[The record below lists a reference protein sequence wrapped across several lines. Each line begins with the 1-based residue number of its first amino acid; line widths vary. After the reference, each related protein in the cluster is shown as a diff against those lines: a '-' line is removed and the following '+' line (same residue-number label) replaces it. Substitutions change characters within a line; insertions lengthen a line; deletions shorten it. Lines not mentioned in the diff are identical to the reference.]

1 MRGLFCWQI
10 LHVEGV
16 RRVVSESDQ
25 IDFNEVELEEVE
37 DDFFTTSDPLRNSK
51 CEVVSRRRA
60 FSTTCACRR
69 RTVVEGDDYGIQCIN
84 NEMRCPAGVW
94 NPSLKV
100 CGTQNSGAG
109 AGSAGNGGQSAS
121 EVEAPAA
128 TTLAPNAAVVRAPTA
143 AAGQSANPVVEV
155 YFYRGQ
161 EWDGQASQYMLE
173 NVDMADL
180 SGSLQYI
187 HREIITEHQI
197 GSIDKVSG
205 ESRMARKYDISH
217 ILEYRFLVRNP
228 LSQSRVQQ
236 DFHGYETYDFA
247 QASNLGHWR
256 GLSISDHVGAQRQ
269 SNKYVPFVNP
279 TYWFSLSGFC
289 PNLPYTRDAITAVC
303 TEDQRTLLGTC
314 SSKYDAL
321 SKGCAAPNMPSEGKH
336 KCLCYSDQTASVV
349 WGGLCGATEDRA
361 PPAELQ
367 VPTGQRGCTYSYVA
381 TPTVINLDEL
391 VGITKETCS
400 GGRLCVDY
408 ADFRANCDNRAYRKR
423 FSPLGA
429 EKTADVC
436 VEYDLHPDCAQMGC
450 DSPQCQRSSNKELGL
465 PFWRGRCDAEANSG
479 RAEKAAK
486 LFGIPEADE
495 KHIITHPPS
504 PEYEKVPCN
513 RGKNLECQPNSIT
526 GEQHCTRAWSGVCTG
541 CRVPGFKKPALVLQ
555 QALCPW
561 DVQKA
566 YPDATSVNCKSQKA
580 SEVCCLYYG
589 KCQAAGDSLNDDSFA
604 EAMFSKDTA
613 TVKAFMTRV
622 ASELLEVSAS
632 DINAKDDVLS
642 SEAYWAWGLSP
653 VSKFMENDVITLK
666 SLTDALNEI
675 FPGSK
680 VYTTTTTTTTTTTRT
695 FRKFAAL
702 TTKAPRTTTIA
713 DMPFECFCD
722 VEGMVKGIKTNRP
735 GCAMH
740 MGRRYG
746 NFCYIEGSKS
756 CAGAKYSKKL
766 KLFYRPCD
774 PELEMGAP

>member
-1 MRGLFCWQI
+1 MRGLLCWQI

-16 RRVVSESDQ
+16 RRVVSQTEQ
-25 IDFNEVELEEVE
+25 IDFSDLEFEEVE
-37 DDFFTTSDPLRNSK
+37 DEAFSTPDLLRSSK

-69 RTVVEGDDYGIQCIN
+69 RTVVEDDDNGIQCIN

-94 NPSLKV
+94 NPTAMKCEDQQSQT
-100 CGTQNSGAG
+100 GSGPA
-109 AGSAGNGGQSAS
+109 SNGGQSVS
-121 EVEAPAA
+121 KVELPHP
-128 TTLAPNAAVVRAPTA
+128 TTQPPHAAVVRAPIA
-143 AAGQSANPVVEV
+143 SAGPSENPVVEV

-161 EWDGQASQYMLE
+161 EWDGNAGQYMLE

-180 SGSLQYI
+180 SGVLQYI

-205 ESRMARKYDISH
+205 EARMARKYDISH

-256 GLSISDHVGAQRQ
+256 GLSVSDHVGVQRQ

-303 TEDQRTLLGTC
+303 TEDMRTLLGTC

-321 SKGCAAPNMPSEGKH
+321 SKGCAAPNMPSEAKH
-336 KCLCYSDQTASVV
+336 KCLCYNDQATSVV

-361 PPAELQ
+361 PPTELK

-381 TPTVINLDEL
+381 TPSVLSLDEL
-391 VGITKETCS
+391 TGITKETCG
-400 GGRLCVDY
+400 GGRPCVDY
-408 ADFRANCDNRAYRKR
+408 ADFRANCDNREYRKR

-429 EKTADVC
+429 EKAANVC

-450 DSPQCQRSSNKELGL
+450 DSPQCQRSSRKELGL

-486 LFGIPEADE
+486 LFGIPDADE
-495 KHIITHPPS
+495 NHIITHPPS

-513 RGKNLECQPNSIT
+513 RGKNLECQPNTIT
-526 GEQHCTRAWSGVCTG
+526 GEQHCTRAWSGVCTA
-541 CRVPGFKKPALVLQ
+541 CRVAGFRKPALVLQ
-555 QALCPW
+555 QAMCPW
-561 DVQKA
+561 DVLKL
-566 YPDATSVNCKSQKA
+566 YPDASSAHCKSQKA
-580 SEVCCLYYG
+580 SEVCCLYFG
-589 KCQAAGDSLNDDSFA
+589 SCQPAGDSLNDDSFA
-604 EAMFSKDTA
+604 EVMFSKDTA
-613 TVKAFMTRV
+613 TVKAFMARV
-622 ASELLEVSAS
+622 ASELLGVSAS
-632 DINAKDDVLS
+632 DIAAKDDVLS
-642 SEAYWAWGLSP
+642 AQAYWAWGQSP
-653 VSKFMENDVITLK
+653 VSKFIENEVITLK
-666 SLTDALNEI
+666 SLTDKLNEV

-695 FRKFAAL
+695 FRTFARL
-702 TTKAPRTTTIA
+702 TTKPPRVTTTA
-713 DMPFECFCD
+713 AVPFECLCD
-722 VEGMVKGIKTNRP
+722 MEGEVNGIKTNRP

-746 NFCYIEGSKS
+746 NFCYMEGTKS
-756 CAGAKYSKKL
+756 CAGAKFSKAL